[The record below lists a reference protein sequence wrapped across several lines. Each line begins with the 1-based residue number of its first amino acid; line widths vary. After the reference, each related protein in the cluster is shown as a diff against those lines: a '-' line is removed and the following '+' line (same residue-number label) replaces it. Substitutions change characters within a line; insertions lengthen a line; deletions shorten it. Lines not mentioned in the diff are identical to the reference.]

1 MNDWVDT
8 SLKDLILSKE
18 NWYIIIEQDL
28 IRCKEKFDTLKIL
41 AIHNHDDSKYD
52 KKKLRVNYKT
62 TQGDWSTSFGVYDVD
77 KKDIPGLLRDA
88 KINQIL
94 K

>member
-1 MNDWVDT
+1 MNE
-8 SLKDLILSKE
+8 LSKE
-18 NWYIIIEQDL
+18 DWYIIIEQDH
-28 IRCKEKFDTLKIL
+28 IRCKDKFDTLEIL
-41 AIHNHDDSKYD
+41 SIHKHDDRN
-52 KKKLRVNYKT
+52 KLRVNYKAT
-62 TQGDWSTSFGVYDVD
+62 KGNWSTSFGVYDVD

>member
-1 MNDWVDT
+1 M
-8 SLKDLILSKE
+8 SELSKE
-18 NWYIIIEQDL
+18 DWYIIIEQDF
-28 IRCKEKFDTLKIL
+28 IRCKDKFDTLEIL
-41 AIHNHDDSKYD
+41 SIHKHDDKN
-52 KKKLRVNYKT
+52 KLRVNYKAT
-62 TQGDWSTSFGVYDVD
+62 KGNWSTSFGVYDVD

>member
-28 IRCKEKFDTLKIL
+28 IRYKEKFDTLKIL
-41 AIHNHDDSKYD
+41 AIHNHDGG
-52 KKKLRVNYKT
+52 KLRVNYKT
-62 TQGDWSTSFGVYDVD
+62 TQGTWSTSFGIYDVD

-88 KINQIL
+88 KL
-94 K
+94 KKLLC

>member
-1 MNDWVDT
+1 M
-8 SLKDLILSKE
+8 SELSKE
-18 NWYIIIEQDL
+18 DWYIIIEQDF
-28 IRCKEKFDTLKIL
+28 IRCKDKFDTLEIL
-41 AIHNHDDSKYD
+41 SIHKHDDRN
-52 KKKLRVNYKT
+52 KLRVNYKAT
-62 TQGDWSTSFGVYDVD
+62 KGNWSTSFGVYDVD

>member
-1 MNDWVDT
+1 M
-8 SLKDLILSKE
+8 SELSKE
-18 NWYIIIEQDL
+18 DWYIIIEQDF
-28 IRCKEKFDTLKIL
+28 IRCKDKFDTLEIL
-41 AIHNHDDSKYD
+41 SIHKHDDKN
-52 KKKLRVNYKT
+52 KLRVNYKAT
-62 TQGDWSTSFGVYDVD
+62 KGNWSTSFGVYDID

>member
-1 MNDWVDT
+1 MNE
-8 SLKDLILSKE
+8 LSKE
-18 NWYIIIEQDL
+18 DWYIIIEQDH
-28 IRCKEKFDTLKIL
+28 IRCEDKFDTLEIL
-41 AIHNHDDSKYD
+41 SIHKHDDKN
-52 KKKLRVNYKT
+52 KLRVNYKAT
-62 TQGDWSTSFGVYDVD
+62 KGNWSTSFGVYDVD